1 MIINVF
7 AELRTPRNS
16 NNLLAV
22 FNSPDD
28 GTGTPMGYHN
38 IASIHMMA
46 EGITIK
52 KCLVFQILRNVSAR
66 TRLGKSTTPVNS
78 IRNKSVYRPD

>member
-1 MIINVF
+1 
-7 AELRTPRNS
+7 
-16 NNLLAV
+16 
-22 FNSPDD
+22 
-28 GTGTPMGYHN
+28 
-38 IASIHMMA
+38 MMA

-66 TRLGKSTTPVNS
+66 ARLGKSTTPVNS